1 MLNDEVSPDPGMID
15 RFRQWITDA
24 SKSQFSQNVFWFT
37 ALSGFEKA
45 LALVQTAL
53 ISNALGITEYG
64 VYGLLF
70 GTIGYV
76 ASNAGFQMGLTATVF
91 VSKYRET
98 EKAKAAGVISVVS
111 RYAWVA
117 ALVIVAGALPFTGSL
132 TEWLVGASRYQTA
145 VVLGIIFVGVTIVS
159 GIQDGVAQGFE
170 MFVAMARLK
179 IAVALLVLG
188 SMYPVAR
195 EFGLSG
201 VLLAILSGAV
211 LKCLLLERAIWQR
224 RAASNIPK
232 RGEEVS
238 ISALVADFAL
248 PSVVV
253 SVLLGFV
260 QWFGLLFMS
269 KPVGGF
275 DEVAIVTTATQW
287 RGPVLLLTASLGGV
301 AVPAF
306 GRLAGAGNQRGA
318 RRLRRILSMVNLSIS
333 AGASLLMVIA
343 SGLILSWYGS
353 GFEAGRTAFCLMVLS
368 TIPSVVANVYLQELV
383 GAGRMWRQLWLHG
396 PYVVA
401 LSISFFLLVPRY
413 QALGYA
419 ASVLI
424 GSVVLLVHVVT
435 ADAMT
440 ARREHLGAG
449 A

>member
-15 RFRQWITDA
+15 RFRQWITEA

-37 ALSGFEKA
+37 ALSGFERA
-45 LALVQTAL
+45 LALAQTAL

-70 GTIGYV
+70 GTIGLF
-76 ASNAGFQMGLTATVF
+76 ASNAGFQMGLAATVF
-91 VSKYRET
+91 VSRYRET
-98 EKAKAAGVISVVS
+98 EKAKAAGVIAVVS
-111 RYAWVA
+111 RYAWLS
-117 ALVIVAGALPFTGSL
+117 ALVILAIALPFNGTI
-132 TEWLVGASRYQTA
+132 TEVLLGASRYQGA
-145 VVLGIIFVGVTIVS
+145 VILGIIFVGVTIVS

-170 MFVAMARLK
+170 MFVVMARIK

-188 SMYPVAR
+188 SIYPVAR
-195 EFGLSG
+195 EFGLTG
-201 VLLAILSGAV
+201 VLLAILLGAV
-211 LKCLLLERAIWQR
+211 LKCLLLERAISQR
-224 RAASNIPK
+224 RAATNIPK

-238 ISALVADFAL
+238 IKSLIADFAL

-306 GRLAGAGNQRGA
+306 GRLAGAGNQRGS
-318 RRLRRILSMVNLSIS
+318 RRLRRMLSLINLSIS
-333 AGASLLMVIA
+333 AGASLIMVAA
-343 SGLILSWYGS
+343 SGVILSWYGS

-383 GAGRMWRQLWLHG
+383 GAARMWRQLWLHG
-396 PYVVA
+396 PYVIA
-401 LSISFFLLVPRY
+401 LSISFFFLVPRY

-424 GSVVLLVHVVT
+424 GSVVLLAHVVA
-435 ADAMT
+435 ADAL
-440 ARREHLGAG
+440 AAQRERAGAG

>member
-1 MLNDEVSPDPGMID
+1 MLNDEVSPE
-15 RFRQWITDA
+15 FRQ
-24 SKSQFSQNVFWFT
+24 NVIWFT
-37 ALSGFEKA
+37 ALTGFERA

-70 GTIGYV
+70 GTIGLF
-76 ASNAGFQMGLTATVF
+76 ASNAGFQMGLAATVF
-91 VSKYRET
+91 VARYRDT
-98 EKAKAAGVISVVS
+98 EKAKAAGVIAVVS
-111 RYAWVA
+111 RFAWLS
-117 ALVIVAGALPFTGSL
+117 ALVILVMALPFSATI
-132 TEWLVGASRYQTA
+132 TEALLGASRYQVA
-145 VVLGIIFVGVTIVS
+145 VILGIIFVGVTIVS

-170 MFVAMARLK
+170 MFVVMARLK

-188 SMYPVAR
+188 SIYPVAR

-201 VLLAILSGAV
+201 VLLAILLGAV
-211 LKCLLLERAIWQR
+211 LKCLLLERAISQR
-224 RAASNIPK
+224 RAATNIPK

-269 KPVGGF
+269 KPEGGF

-287 RGPVLLLTASLGGV
+287 RGPVLLLTASLAGV

-306 GRLAGAGNQRGA
+306 GRLAGAGNQRGS
-318 RRLRRILSMVNLSIS
+318 RRLRRILSLVNLSLS
-333 AGASLLMVIA
+333 AGASLLLVAA
-343 SGLILSWYGS
+343 SGLILSLYGS

-396 PYVVA
+396 PYVIA
-401 LSISFFLLVPRY
+401 LSISFFFLVPRY

-424 GSVVLLVHVVT
+424 GSVVLLAHVMA
-435 ADAMT
+435 ADTLA
-440 ARREHLGAG
+440 APRERAGAG